1 VVLLVSFSACLIVR
15 DGTGQTVGHFYL
27 ASRTSR
33 VRRLNVHDELWNPVG
48 DNMYLKVEL
57 AEDPSF
63 ATGARY
69 LNKLIQGHRTQ
80 NGRRQASK
88 QKAEVER
95 GGGMAAKRSALQ
107 QIGSRHVS
115 IPVNAAV
122 R

>member
-1 VVLLVSFSACLIVR
+1 VI
-15 DGTGQTVGHFYL
+15 
-27 ASRTSR
+27 
-33 VRRLNVHDELWNPVG
+33 NVDDELWNPVG

-57 AEDPSF
+57 AEDPSY
-63 ATGARY
+63 ATGAPY
-69 LNKLIQGHRTQ
+69 LNKLVQGHRTE

-95 GGGMAAKRSALQ
+95 GEGMTAQRSASQ
-107 QIGSRHVS
+107 QIGSQRVS

>member
-1 VVLLVSFSACLIVR
+1 MALGRRSATSTLHRGRAGSALKRPRRAVE
-15 DGTGQTVGHFYL
+15 
-27 ASRTSR
+27 SRGR
-33 VRRLNVHDELWNPVG
+33 QV
-48 DNMYLKVEL
+48 YLKVEL

-95 GGGMAAKRSALQ
+95 GEEWRRSDQ
-107 QIGSRHVS
+107 RYSR
-115 IPVNAAV
+115 
-122 R
+122 